1 MKKMF
6 GTPYGLYM
14 MESAG
19 MDNMVTTKTAKI
31 NAAIND
37 FVTYARKDYDI
48 NNMQEEI
55 LAKHGLNL
63 DTLSAKDKA
72 RIKREVERRV

>member
-19 MDNMVTTKTAKI
+19 MDNMVATKTARI

-37 FVTYARKDYDI
+37 FVTYARDNYDI
-48 NNMQEEI
+48 NDMQEEI

>member
-1 MKKMF
+1 MF
-6 GTPYGLYM
+6 NTPYGLYM
-14 MESAG
+14 METAG
-19 MDNMVTTKTAKI
+19 MDNMVTTKTARI

-48 NNMQEEI
+48 NDMQEEI

-63 DTLSAKDKA
+63 DTLSARDKA
-72 RIKREVERRV
+72 KIKREVERRV

>member
-1 MKKMF
+1 MF
-6 GTPYGLYM
+6 NTPYGLYM

-19 MDNMVTTKTAKI
+19 MDDMVSTKTARI

-37 FVTYARKDYDI
+37 FIACARNDYDI
-48 NNMQEEI
+48 NDMQEEI

-63 DTLSAKDKA
+63 DTLSARDKA
-72 RIKREVERRV
+72 KIKKEVERRV

>member
-48 NNMQEEI
+48 NDMQEEI

>member
-19 MDNMVTTKTAKI
+19 MDDMVTTKEARI
-31 NAAIND
+31 NASIKD
-37 FVTYARKDYDI
+37 FVTYAREDYDI
-48 NNMQEEI
+48 NDIQEII
-55 LAKHGLNL
+55 LARHGLSL
-63 DTLSAKDKA
+63 DTLSARDKA